1 MLLIILRRLGQ
12 SFFVLFLVALISFM
26 MFRYVGNPVDN
37 LLGQEATVEQRE
49 ALIEALGLNDPL
61 FIQYFDFVTR
71 VLQFDFGNSYRGAL
85 PVADMILERL
95 PATLELALVSAL
107 FAMFFGVV
115 MGVFTAINRR
125 GITGNFVLSSSLI
138 GVSLPTFLIGVLLI
152 WVFSVELRWLP
163 SFGRG
168 EVVELGGWTTGFLT
182 VSGLKSLI
190 LPGITL
196 GLYQMTLIM
205 RLTRAEML
213 EVLRQDYIKFA
224 RARGLSERAVY
235 FGHALRNTL
244 VPVIT
249 VAGLQLGSIVAFAI
263 ITETVFQ
270 WPGVGLMFIN
280 AVFFVD
286 IPVMS
291 AYLLLVGTLFVMIN
305 LIVDLLYLAI
315 DPRIRDGQLK
325 RQER

>member
-12 SFFVLFLVALISFM
+12 SVFVLFLVAFVSFM

-61 FIQYFDFVTR
+61 HVQYLDFVTR
-71 VLQFDFGNSYRGAL
+71 ALQFDFGNSYRGAM

-95 PATLELALVSAL
+95 PATLELAMVSAL
-107 FAMFFGVV
+107 FAMFFGVIA
-115 MGVFTAINRR
+115 GVYTAIFRNRFLANV
-125 GITGNFVLSSSLI
+125 IMSSSLI

-152 WVFSVELRWLP
+152 WLFAVELGWLP

-168 EVVELGGWTTGFLT
+168 ETVQIGFWSTSLLT
-182 VSGLKSLI
+182 ISGLKSLV
-190 LPGITL
+190 LPAITL

-205 RLTRAEML
+205 RLVRAEML
-213 EVLRQDYIKFA
+213 EVLRQDFIRFA
-224 RARGLSERAVY
+224 RARGLPERVVY
-235 FGHALRNTL
+235 FSHALKNTL
-244 VPVIT
+244 IPVIT

-291 AYLLLVGTLFVMIN
+291 AYLLLVGTLFVAIN

-315 DPRIRDGQLK
+315 DPRIRDGQLR
-325 RQER
+325 RQST